1 MGRVS
6 KADHVN
12 MFAKDWKCQ
21 MFFLPHSSQY
31 FDQKDVA
38 WSAMLRLMQELKTRQ
53 KKVLLRIAN
62 LSLRGGQ
69 HSSSKQWTLYVIEK
83 AVNHFQTA
91 IECSSSNLDDG
102 SSQTTA
108 DTKKVSVVTGGREID
123 MMDVPSGWMTM
134 RRTQQSLERVR

>member
-1 MGRVS
+1 
-6 KADHVN
+6 
-12 MFAKDWKCQ
+12 
-21 MFFLPHSSQY
+21 
-31 FDQKDVA
+31 
-38 WSAMLRLMQELKTRQ
+38 MQELKTRQ